1 MAAFKGVNAVV
12 LVMAVVCAVVLSG
25 VSAQEGAAQSPSPSV
40 EKGAAYSLGASG
52 AVICSSLLLSV
63 LAFFKH

>member
-1 MAAFKGVNAVV
+1 MAALKGVNALA

-25 VSAQEGAAQSPSPSV
+25 VSAQDVASPAPTPSV
-40 EKGAAYSLGASG
+40 QQGAAYSFGASG

-63 LAFFKH
+63 LAFLKQ